1 MSIILRL
8 FVFFL
13 FAATS
18 VAFAK
23 ERGVSFVY
31 AGDTF
36 FTDCAETSRATCKSY
51 VFMQVESTEVIVKQ
65 WPDIPVDVQ
74 EFIPWPRLGH
84 LAYRFSHP
92 RGGCDSAKATP
103 EIQGMRRIAK
113 TVPKTEVQ
121 RTSLPKEVAYCFSGL
136 EAPSIHEFF
145 VYDGRVIGDLRC
157 NEDVLGRYSCN
168 LKFFRSTV
176 INAGENLFLSQQ
188 IDLGPVYYPDSKD
201 LLANFSMGL
210 KLVPISTHAVDME
223 AFEWLAGLFN
233 STSINVRE

>member
-8 FVFFL
+8 FVLCL
-13 FAATS
+13 FAANS
-18 VAFAK
+18 AAFA
-23 ERGVSFVY
+23 EQREISIIY

-36 FTDCAETSRATCKSY
+36 FKDCTEVSRATCKSY
-51 VFMQVESTEVIVKQ
+51 VFMQVESTEVVVKQ
-65 WPDIPVDVQ
+65 WPDIPADVQ

-84 LAYRFSHP
+84 LAYRFSYP
-92 RGGCDSAKATP
+92 RGGCESAKATP

-113 TVPKTEVQ
+113 TVPKTGVQ

-136 EAPSIHEFF
+136 EAPSVHEFF

-176 INAGENLFLSQQ
+176 INAGENF
-188 IDLGPVYYPDSKD
+188 
-201 LLANFSMGL
+201 F
-210 KLVPISTHAVDME
+210 
-223 AFEWLAGLFN
+223 
-233 STSINVRE
+233 